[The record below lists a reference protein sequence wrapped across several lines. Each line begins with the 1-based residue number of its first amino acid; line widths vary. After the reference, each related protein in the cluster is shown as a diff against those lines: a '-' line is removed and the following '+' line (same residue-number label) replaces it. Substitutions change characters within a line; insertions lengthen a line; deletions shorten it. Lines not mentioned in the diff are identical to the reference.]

1 MKGKRAA
8 CSPPTPYTNGIIMLS
23 LLGAT
28 TPIEFF
34 IRTLFSNLANSSN
47 ETDNAILISLKAEE
61 IAWKC
66 RFIVGFA
73 ASVTVICRLLL
84 LCYFESFKSE
94 RYTAGRVLALEI

>member
-1 MKGKRAA
+1 MKGKSAT
-8 CSPPTPYTNGIIMLS
+8 CSPPTTYINGIIMLS

-34 IRTLFSNLANSSN
+34 IRTLLNNLADGSN
-47 ETDNAILISLKAEE
+47 ETGNAILISLKAEE
-61 IAWKC
+61 LAWKC
-66 RFIVGFA
+66 RLIVGFA